1 MTRVQLDIAVKQI
14 EFARGYSSQLLD
26 DIEPDD
32 WFRQPLG
39 GITHLAWQ
47 VGHLAMA
54 EYGLT
59 MLRLRG
65 KEPAD
70 QQIIDNDFLRRFGKG
85 SAPSSNPGDYPG
97 VEEILRVFRGVHE
110 QALRELAG
118 YSDADLE
125 VKLPEPHAVFDT
137 KMGSVFFCSAHEML
151 HAGQI
156 GLLRRL
162 LGKPP
167 LR

>member
-1 MTRVQLDIAVKQI
+1 
-14 EFARGYSSQLLD
+14 
-26 DIEPDD
+26 
-32 WFRQPLG
+32 
-39 GITHLAWQ
+39 
-47 VGHLAMA
+47 MA

-65 KEPAD
+65 KEPED
-70 QQIIDNDFLRRFGKG
+70 QKFIDNDFLRRFGKG
-85 SAPSSNPGDYPG
+85 TEPSPNPGDYPSAA
-97 VEEILRVFRGVHE
+97 EILAVYHGVHVE
-110 QALRELAG
+110 ALRELAL
-118 YSDADLE
+118 YQDANLE

-137 KMGSVFFCSAHEML
+137 KMGSVYFCSAHEML

-162 LGKPP
+162 LGKRP